1 MLTHIQLL
9 DHQAHLNFVP
19 PPNALRQVSPDSAL
33 PMLSMMYRAQGGAEE
48 RQQHLL
54 VFTEKASLQATESD
68 ARRPHA
74 WARTD
79 TSADYDDYDWD
90 NIGDKCKAKDIACS
104 AIIVGSPEA
113 AQTVS
118 SPGRDGSQSVER
130 LRKMCQEVSDAF
142 ASQTDHVRRAHQS
155 PRVTHG
161 FRCRPTRSPFSLA

>member
-1 MLTHIQLL
+1 M
-9 DHQAHLNFVP
+9 P

-68 ARRPHA
+68 ARQPHA

-79 TSADYDDYDWD
+79 TSADYDDFNWD
-90 NIGDKCKAKDIACS
+90 NIGEKCKEKDIACS

-113 AQTVS
+113 SQTVS
-118 SPGRDGSQSVER
+118 TPGRDGSQSVER
-130 LRKMCQEVSDAF
+130 LRKMCQAVGSMSVLHELTSAELIRT
-142 ASQTDHVRRAHQS
+142 SE
-155 PRVTHG
+155 
-161 FRCRPTRSPFSLA
+161 

>member
-1 MLTHIQLL
+1 
-9 DHQAHLNFVP
+9 
-19 PPNALRQVSPDSAL
+19 
-33 PMLSMMYRAQGGAEE
+33 MYRAQGGAEE

-79 TSADYDDYDWD
+79 TSAEYDDFDWD

-104 AIIVGSPEA
+104 AVIVGSPEA

-130 LRKMCQEVSDAF
+130 LRKMCQAVSHKT
-142 ASQTDHVRRAHQS
+142 SSRADDFCRAPQN
-155 PRVTHG
+155 PRATHG
-161 FRCRPTRSPFSLA
+161 FRCLPTPSLFSLA